1 MSKNNNIES
10 IPKFSIKRCEY
21 NPNVIHNPGMCDV
34 IVYDDSF
41 EQYTEPSITDK
52 ESYRITLASM
62 RSNIKNASGAG
73 STGSYSLK
81 DGKYKPE
88 IDFSYL
94 NRKDLTIVDITNYI
108 NHLKSNLEN
117 FDSEL
122 RVRIQEELDKASALK
137 EVKEKETVSK
147 SSNSSSES

>member
-1 MSKNNNIES
+1 MAKTNTIEI
-10 IPKFSIKRCEY
+10 IPNFAIKRREY
-21 NPNVIHNPGMCDV
+21 NPNVIHNHGMCDV
-34 IVYDDSF
+34 IVYDDSI

-62 RSNIKNASGAG
+62 RSAIKNASGSG

-81 DGKYKPE
+81 DGKYNPQL
-88 IDFSYL
+88 DFSYL

-108 NHLKSNLEN
+108 NRLKSNLEN
-117 FDSEL
+117 YDAEL
-122 RVRIQEELDKASALK
+122 RVRIQQELDKASALK

-147 SSNSSSES
+147 SSTSES